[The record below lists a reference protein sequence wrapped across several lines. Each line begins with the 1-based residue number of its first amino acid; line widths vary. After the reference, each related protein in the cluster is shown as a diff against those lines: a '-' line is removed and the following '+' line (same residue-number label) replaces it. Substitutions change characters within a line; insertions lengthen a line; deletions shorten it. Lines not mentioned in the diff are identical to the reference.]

1 MKRVTYLLMCV
12 LVIGMT
18 PWAWAQE
25 KQKISFKGLA
35 ENFKYTQQHEIAV
48 GDVPGHLIRIS
59 EGRRTFPT
67 NPPVFDGVKA
77 VEAWTRL
84 SSDFIDGTGRVSGYT
99 IFVLENGDKI
109 FGRVDGATHLV
120 ANPDGTTKGNATSV
134 TTLTGGTGRFR
145 GIRGVLRNVVA
156 ANIRGGVIESQ
167 TDGEY
172 WIEK

>member
-25 KQKISFKGLA
+25 KQKICFKGLA

-59 EGRRTFPT
+59 EGRHTFPT

-77 VEAWTRL
+77 VEAWNRL
-84 SSDFIDGTGRVSGYT
+84 SGGAPPRSPGLGWLRSRMAAGRRSC
-99 IFVLENGDKI
+99 
-109 FGRVDGATHLV
+109 
-120 ANPDGTTKGNATSV
+120 
-134 TTLTGGTGRFR
+134 
-145 GIRGVLRNVVA
+145 
-156 ANIRGGVIESQ
+156 
-167 TDGEY
+167 
-172 WIEK
+172 